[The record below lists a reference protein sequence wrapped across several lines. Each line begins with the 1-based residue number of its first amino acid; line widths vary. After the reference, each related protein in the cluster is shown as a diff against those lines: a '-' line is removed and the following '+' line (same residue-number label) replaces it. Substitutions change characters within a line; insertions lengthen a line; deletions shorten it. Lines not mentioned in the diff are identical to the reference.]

1 MDNAYICHEL
11 YLKDAMMKIVRFV
24 KTVYS
29 NRAENLHRYGE
40 LILHCTVNI
49 THTIREC
56 SNSLVLKYVCALLNS
71 GGGILHMRNLDIQ
84 VHVIEIRVKMIKKS
98 SILTPMQSVVTSNTH
113 CWSKL

>member
-1 MDNAYICHEL
+1 MFSETVDSELIDNKKKKNFSVCHIHLITYMDVDY
-11 YLKDAMMKIVRFV
+11 
-24 KTVYS
+24 
-29 NRAENLHRYGE
+29 NRTENLHRYGE

-84 VHVIEIRVKMIKKS
+84 V
-98 SILTPMQSVVTSNTH
+98 Q
-113 CWSKL
+113 